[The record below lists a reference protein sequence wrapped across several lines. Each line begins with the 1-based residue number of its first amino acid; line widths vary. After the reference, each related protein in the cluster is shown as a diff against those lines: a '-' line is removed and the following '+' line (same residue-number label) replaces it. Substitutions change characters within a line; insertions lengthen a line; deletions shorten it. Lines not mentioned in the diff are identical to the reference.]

1 MEWDCTIG
9 LFLTVVM
16 IVEQGMGDDGL
27 ESVLTGNAATGRQLV
42 VENCGTVLVFG
53 FTARRLIRPSSRL
66 GDFLDNE
73 V

>member
-1 MEWDCTIG
+1 MDWDCTIG
-9 LFLTVVM
+9 LFLTVVT

-27 ESVLTGNAATGRQLV
+27 EAGLNGSAATGRQLV
-42 VENCGTVLVFG
+42 VENCGAVLVFG
-53 FTARRLIRPSSRL
+53 FTARRLTGPSSRV